1 MTKTHKAFDIRKP
14 ITVKLLADLI
24 RVLPNICSS
33 LYEAKLFSAIFTL
46 AFFAF
51 LRIGETV
58 ESGLSYHVIQRD
70 EIVMNQNNET
80 ITVTISSSKTDQYGR
95 KTILIIGNSKNHVS
109 VYEKMKLY
117 LTVRPTIH
125 GPLFCHFNHKKVTRY
140 QVCSVLKSAI
150 KFLGLNETEYN
161 THSLRIG
168 AATNAAEIGIS
179 NDEIMIMG
187 RWKSDTYKTYIRI
200 DTSL

>member
-1 MTKTHKAFDIRKP
+1 
-14 ITVKLLADLI
+14 
-24 RVLPNICSS
+24 
-33 LYEAKLFSAIFTL
+33 LYEAKLFSTIFTL

-58 ESGLSYHVIQRD
+58 ESGLSYHGIQRD

-80 ITVTISSSKTDQYGR
+80 MTVTISSSKTDQNGR
-95 KTILIIGNSKNHVS
+95 MTNLIIGNSKNHVS

-117 LTVRPTIH
+117 LTVRTTIH

-140 QVCSVLKSAI
+140 QVCRVLTSAI
-150 KFLGLNETEYN
+150 KFLGLNETEY
-161 THSLRIG
+161 
-168 AATNAAEIGIS
+168 ANAAEIGKS
-179 NDEIMIMG
+179 DVEIMIMG
-187 RWKSDTYKTYIRI
+187 RWKSDTYKRYIRI

>member
-58 ESGLSYHVIQRD
+58 ESGLSYHGIQRD

-80 ITVTISSSKTDQYGR
+80 MTVTISSSKTDQNGR
-95 KTILIIGNSKNHVS
+95 MTNLIIGNSKNHVS

-117 LTVRPTIH
+117 LTVRTTIH
-125 GPLFCHFNHKKVTRY
+125 GPLFCHFNHRKV
-140 QVCSVLKSAI
+140 
-150 KFLGLNETEYN
+150 
-161 THSLRIG
+161 
-168 AATNAAEIGIS
+168 
-179 NDEIMIMG
+179 
-187 RWKSDTYKTYIRI
+187 IRFVGF
-200 DTSL
+200 

>member
-33 LYEAKLFSAIFTL
+33 LYEAKLFSTIFTL

-58 ESGLSYHVIQRD
+58 ESGLSYHGIQRD

-80 ITVTISSSKTDQYGR
+80 MTVTISSSKTDQNGR
-95 KTILIIGNSKNHVS
+95 MTNLIIGNSKNHVS
-109 VYEKMKLY
+109 VYEK
-117 LTVRPTIH
+117 
-125 GPLFCHFNHKKVTRY
+125 
-140 QVCSVLKSAI
+140 
-150 KFLGLNETEYN
+150 
-161 THSLRIG
+161 
-168 AATNAAEIGIS
+168 
-179 NDEIMIMG
+179 
-187 RWKSDTYKTYIRI
+187 
-200 DTSL
+200 